1 MELGVEKLILPAIP
15 TVLKTWT
22 TSFGFKR
29 MMASERVQLVDYTFL
44 NFPDTTMCLKL
55 LQPSA
60 ELKISRGMFGVLAV
74 QHEGK

>member
-1 MELGVEKLILPAIP
+1 M
-15 TVLKTWT
+15 T
-22 TSFGFKR
+22 
-29 MMASERVQLVDYTFL
+29 ASERVQLVDYTFL